1 MFPTY
6 SPITPQPKKYSDKY
20 LIVGLGNPGREY
32 RLNRHNVGFI
42 LLDRLAQHYGLPGF
56 TKRQGNAVLTTGTIG
71 DAPVV
76 LVKPQT
82 YMNLS
87 GEAVG
92 SLFRFYEIHRDR
104 LLVCVDDIDIPVGTL
119 RLRARGTSGGQRGLQ
134 SVIDHVGTQ
143 SFPRLRVGIGRP
155 QGARAPASHV
165 LQDMQGDELELISG
179 IIDKAVEAIETYI
192 RGGIVLAMSRY
203 NGPLGREG

>member
-1 MFPTY
+1 MFP
-6 SPITPQPKKYSDKY
+6 STPTTPPPKRYSDKY

-42 LLDRLAQHYGLPGF
+42 LLDRLAERYGLPPF
-56 TKRQGNAVLTTGTIG
+56 TKRQGKALTSAGTIA

-92 SLFRFYEIHRDR
+92 ALVRFYEIHRDR
-104 LLVCVDDIDIPVGTL
+104 LLVCVDDIDLPVGVL

-143 SFPRLRVGIGRP
+143 AFPRVRIGIGHP
-155 QGARAPASHV
+155 TGHRAAATHV
-165 LQDMQGDELELISG
+165 LQDIQGDELEIISATV
-179 IIDKAVEAIETYI
+179 DKAVDAIETFI

-203 NGPLGREG
+203 NGPFDREG